1 MNKLKT
7 VAFVGLGKMGVPMAQ
22 RLMDAGY
29 DVIGVDA
36 SEAGCGAFEAVGGR
50 ATTSPTDAV
59 QSADIVVTMLPNG
72 KVVADVVHRIVSEI
86 EGRGVLVVDMSS
98 SAPADTR
105 ALADAL
111 PETVSLIDAPV
122 SGGVKRAVSGDLTI
136 MAGGAKDDLS
146 RAMPMLDVLGNQVIH
161 CGPIASGHAV
171 KAINNFVSASGLVAA
186 VEALQLARA
195 FGVEGDTLVDALNGS
210 SGQNNATLVKMKP
223 FVLSETFGSGFAAGL
238 MAKDIGIAADLSRD
252 LGLDLDL
259 LQRMERLW
267 AEAVEALGGDA
278 DHTRIA
284 EYVSAHSRAKA

>member
-36 SEAGCGAFEAVGGR
+36 SSTGRAAFEAVGGR
-50 ATTSPTDAV
+50 ATANLAEAVRAADA
-59 QSADIVVTMLPNG
+59 VVTMLPNG
-72 KVVADVVHRIVSEI
+72 KIVADVVRGALPEI
-86 EGRGVLVVDMSS
+86 EGRNVLVVDMSS

-105 ALADAL
+105 ILAEEL
-111 PETVSLIDAPV
+111 PGSVSLIDAPV
-122 SGGVKRAVSGDLTI
+122 SGGVKRAVSGELTI

-146 RAMPMLDVLGNQVIH
+146 RAMPMLDVLGTQVIH

-195 FGVEGDTLVDALNGS
+195 FGIEGDTLVDALNGS

-284 EYVSAHSRAKA
+284 EYVSAHSRAKT